1 MPPASKTVSERKGIS
16 CGDAA
21 HIHFPAG
28 GQGLN
33 VGLQD
38 AMNLGWKLAADIN
51 GSAPPW
57 LLDSYHAE
65 RHPVAEDL
73 LSNTE
78 VQTRLLDFTRPG
90 SICEV

>member
-1 MPPASKTVSERKGIS
+1 M
-16 CGDAA
+16 
-21 HIHFPAG
+21 
-28 GQGLN
+28 N

-78 VQTRLLDFTRPG
+78 VQTRLLDFTPG
-90 SICEV
+90 RAPFAKYDVKYTGIS